1 MKTTS
6 RADGASMST
15 SVCGVPSRWVLIVG
29 IVLTVCVVI
38 FNISGALA
46 VRPRDH
52 RVARIIVA
60 HVAVG
65 VIALGLVPVLP
76 GLISRFAR
84 ISVHAQSGYIA
95 VAIVTALIGM
105 ALPTPW
111 PAVADGLLRREWGI
125 VEPVQFALYSLSAW
139 VCFDHARWLAI
150 ARAPGHWTF
159 RVAGWGMGILALEE
173 IDYLGAVNGLL
184 RLTGMLDRGRAGT
197 TYVGSAHDMIA
208 LVLVRQWL
216 LPVLLAALPLT
227 LVAVW
232 FALRPRPA
240 RVWAALRP
248 ELTWT
253 TNWPLVPA
261 GACIAIAQLVDVEAR
276 ALIAVTGLQRDAI
289 LLAEEPMELL
299 AAMLVSSA
307 VLLKVSRDR
316 RRGFG
321 RREAEPGDSDSRL
334 SCPGSS

>member
-1 MKTTS
+1 VKTRS
-6 RADGASMST
+6 
-15 SVCGVPSRWVLIVG
+15 PSRWVLIVG
-29 IVLTVCVVI
+29 IVLTIGVAI
-38 FNISGALA
+38 FNIPGALA

-52 RVARIIVA
+52 RVASIIFA

-65 VIALGLVPVLP
+65 VIALGLVPLLP
-76 GLISRFAR
+76 ALIRRFAR
-84 ISVHAQSGYIA
+84 ISVRAQSGFIA
-95 VAIVTALIGM
+95 VAILTALIGM
-105 ALPTPW
+105 ALPTAW
-111 PAVADGLLRREWGI
+111 PVVADGLLRREWGI
-125 VEPVQFALYSLSAW
+125 VEPMQFALYSLSAW

-150 ARAPGHWTF
+150 AGAPGHVTF

-184 RLTGMLDRGRAGT
+184 RLTGTLDRGRVGT

-208 LVLVRQWL
+208 IILVTPWL
-216 LPVLLAALPLT
+216 LPVLLAALTLT
-227 LVAVW
+227 LIAVW
-232 FALRPRPA
+232 FASRPRPA

-276 ALIAVTGLQRDAI
+276 ALTEVTGLQRDAI

-299 AAMLVSSA
+299 ATMLVSSA
-307 VLLKVSRDR
+307 VLLKVSRDLR
-316 RRGFG
+316 RYFAGV
-321 RREAEPGDSDSRL
+321 
-334 SCPGSS
+334 SSAPTRPSSLL